1 MRPLVREKLF
11 FVCQDYF
18 YLGSFPEPGTRQES
32 FHYNT
37 SIAKHCAHFLTFI
50 ITLGNKRFAIGVKV
64 YDSIATLKLSCTSGV
79 CAICM
84 RTIGKRL
91 SY

>member
-37 SIAKHCAHFLTFI
+37 SIAKRCAHFFDINHNTGQQ
-50 ITLGNKRFAIGVKV
+50 TFAIGVKG
-64 YDSIATLKLSCTSGV
+64 YDSIATLKRSCTSGV

-91 SY
+91 S